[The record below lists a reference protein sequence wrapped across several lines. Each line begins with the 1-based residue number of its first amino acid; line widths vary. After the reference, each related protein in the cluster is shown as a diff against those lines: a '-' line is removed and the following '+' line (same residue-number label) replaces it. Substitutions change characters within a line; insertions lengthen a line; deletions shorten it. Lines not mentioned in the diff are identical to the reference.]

1 MISTKVTAVLRRRWP
16 ILAIAFA
23 IGVLAGAVS
32 SQLAPSDIVQQ
43 YRAEQVVVANS
54 TGTGG
59 VSVQQDSL
67 KVTRGEIPTIAAE
80 AMGGGERG
88 DRLAADMSVTV
99 DTESQA
105 ITIASV
111 DVNPDVAAQ
120 RVNAVT
126 TAFLDVTN
134 GQRQEAERVRV
145 EQLGAAA
152 KAAEEDLATFDE
164 TYPDLVDPRPV
175 RKRQCR
181 RLSWPRPSLTNRS
194 ASSNPNGTS
203 GGRSRCPTACHCG
216 RHFWVCSV
224 CCSG

>member
-80 AMGGGERG
+80 AMGNGVRG
-88 DRLAADMSVTV
+88 DQLASEMSVTV

-111 DVNPDVAAQ
+111 NINPDIAAQ

-126 TAFLDVTN
+126 TAFLDDLEPTVAPW
-134 GQRQEAERVRV
+134 RP
-145 EQLGAAA
+145 GAAA
-152 KAAEEDLATFDE
+152 HRRPLAGH
-164 TYPDLVDPRPV
+164 RGNRRCGAWIPV
-175 RKRQCR
+175 E
-181 RLSWPRPSLTNRS
+181 S
-194 ASSNPNGTS
+194 
-203 GGRSRCPTACHCG
+203 
-216 RHFWVCSV
+216 
-224 CCSG
+224 

>member
-80 AMGGGERG
+80 AIGDGARG
-88 DRLAADMSVTV
+88 DQLASDMSVTV
-99 DTESQA
+99 DTASQA
-105 ITIASV
+105 ITPTT
-111 DVNPDVAAQ
+111 VNT
-120 RVNAVT
+120 T
-126 TAFLDVTN
+126 TAHAGRPNRRAPATSST
-134 GQRQEAERVRV
+134 R
-145 EQLGAAA
+145 AA
-152 KAAEEDLATFDE
+152 
-164 TYPDLVDPRPV
+164 
-175 RKRQCR
+175 
-181 RLSWPRPSLTNRS
+181 
-194 ASSNPNGTS
+194 ASSNHRGSRTA
-203 GGRSRCPTACHCG
+203 RSSTFAWPVAI
-216 RHFWVCSV
+216 S
-224 CCSG
+224 